1 MGHEAQGVARSSQRY
16 QVIPRTLCFITQGSH
31 VLLLRGGPQ
40 KRLWAGLYN
49 GVGGHIESREDVYSA
64 ARREIREETGL
75 QVSELRL
82 RALIHVDARDS
93 NVGIMLFVFTAE
105 AATRSVIPS
114 EEGTLEWLPR
124 DALPLE
130 HVMEDLPFLLPRLL
144 AMGPADP
151 PLSIV
156 YTYDDDDRLV
166 VSFT

>member
-1 MGHEAQGVARSSQRY
+1 MGHEAQGIAGSRQRY
-16 QVIPRTLCFITQGSH
+16 QVIPRTLCFVTHGND
-31 VLLLRGGPQ
+31 VLLLRGGPE

-49 GVGGHIESREDVYSA
+49 GVGGHIEPREDVYSA
-64 ARREIREETGL
+64 ARREILEETGL

-93 NVGIMLFVFTAE
+93 SVGILLFVFI
-105 AATRSVIPS
+105 AAASTRSLTPS
-114 EEGTLEWLPR
+114 GEGTLEWLAR

-130 HVMEDLPFLLPRLL
+130 HVMEDLPVLLPRLL
-144 AMGPADP
+144 AMGPTDP

-156 YTYDDDDRLV
+156 YTYDDHDRLV